1 MAKELEHE
9 WAIEPGHITLRSYAK
24 INLGLQVVGK
34 RTDGFHEIRT
44 VYQTVDLHDCLQ
56 IQLIN
61 GTEIE
66 LDSNHE
72 ALRRSDNLVIRAVRA
87 LNDVRQLQQGCRIHL
102 EKKIPL
108 GSGLGGGSSN
118 AAVAIL
124 GMKKLLNL
132 NLSTRRMFEM
142 GEELGSD
149 VPFFFVGGTALGVG
163 RGSEVYPLEE
173 PAQRY
178 VLLVVPKEGVSTQQA
193 YARLRLPLTKEDRKS
208 IMPVFCSSYLDS
220 LAHNQFLENDFETVV
235 FHDFPD
241 LKRIKNE
248 LRGLGALG
256 AGLTGS
262 GSALFG
268 IFEDAGEM
276 RKAKERIERIASDS
290 LQLIE
295 TKTLRREQYWNC
307 LVESPQ

>member
-1 MAKELEHE
+1 MAEELDHE
-9 WAIEPGHITLRSYAK
+9 RAIEPRQITLRSYAK

-34 RTDGFHEIRT
+34 RDDSFHEIRT

-56 IQLIN
+56 IQLSS
-61 GTEIE
+61 GAEIE
-66 LDSNHE
+66 FDSNHE
-72 ALRRSDNLVIRAVRA
+72 ALRWSDNLVVRAARA
-87 LNDVRQLQQGCRIHL
+87 LNNLLQTQQGCQIYL
-102 EKKIPL
+102 EKRIPL

-118 AAVAIL
+118 AAATIL
-124 GMKKLLNL
+124 GMKKLLRL
-132 NLSTRRMFEM
+132 DLSTRQMLEM
-142 GEELGSD
+142 GEALGSD

-173 PAQRY
+173 LAQRH
-178 VLLVVPKEGVSTQQA
+178 VLLVIPEHGVSTQDA
-193 YARLRLPLTKEDRKS
+193 YARLRLPLTKQDRKS
-208 IMPVFCSSYLDS
+208 IMPVFCSGYLDS

-248 LRGLGALG
+248 LRGLGASR

-268 IFEDAGEM
+268 IFSDPGEM
-276 RKAKERIERIASDS
+276 WKAKERIASDS

-295 TKTLRREQYWNC
+295 TETLRREQYWNC
-307 LVESPQ
+307 LVESLQ